1 MLIDCF
7 SLVNLLLQG
16 SQLRTQTGR
25 GKMIF
30 LPLHCQALQ
39 KMSNQFSDRIINGK
53 QLSLL
58 FKKWNLWRLIFMK
71 HFFNERSTVI
81 IQQSVELLESEIN
94 QSLVNLF
101 K

>member
-1 MLIDCF
+1 
-7 SLVNLLLQG
+7 
-16 SQLRTQTGR
+16 
-25 GKMIF
+25 MIF
-30 LPLHCQALQ
+30 LPLHSQALQ

-58 FKKWNLWRLIFMK
+58 FKKWNLWKLICMK
-71 HFFNERSTVI
+71 HFLKRRSTVI